1 MTNIAACNERV
12 KLGRHFYSPLN
23 PAHNANHILHPV
35 LMRLHTVRCTC
46 NNDEKDD
53 SHNNNNINNDN
64 NDNNDN
70 NNSSSSNGSIKNN
83 FRHNSG
89 NNDNSN
95 IDNMS
100 KNLGTDSNISRKV
113 KNDLKKIPKIVP
125 HESLAI
131 STIAVQQSFSQ
142 AENFRKLWENYR
154 WSSQLL

>member
-35 LMRLHTVRCTC
+35 LMRLHTVRCMC

-53 SHNNNNINNDN
+53 NNNNNNYN
-64 NDNNDN
+64 YN
-70 NNSSSSNGSIKNN
+70 NNSSSSNSSIKNN

-89 NNDNSN
+89 NNDNNN
-95 IDNMS
+95 IDNIS

-113 KNDLKKIPKIVP
+113 RNDLKKIPKIVP

-154 WSSQLL
+154 WTL

>member
-1 MTNIAACNERV
+1 M

-53 SHNNNNINNDN
+53 SHNNNN
-64 NDNNDN
+64 NDN
-70 NNSSSSNGSIKNN
+70 NNSSSSNSSIKNN

-89 NNDNSN
+89 NNDNNN
-95 IDNMS
+95 IDNIS

>member
-1 MTNIAACNERV
+1 MWNNFRDFFQIISNLSADITISTKIFAHIINIV
-12 KLGRHFYSPLN
+12 
-23 PAHNANHILHPV
+23 IV
-35 LMRLHTVRCTC
+35 IITTVMAEIIFNTAITTTATAI
-46 NNDEKDD
+46 NNNN
-53 SHNNNNINNDN
+53 NNNNIN
-64 NDNNDN
+64 
-70 NNSSSSNGSIKNN
+70 SSNSNSNSSIKNN
-83 FRHNSG
+83 FHHNSG
-89 NNDNSN
+89 NNDNNN
-95 IDNMS
+95 IDNIS